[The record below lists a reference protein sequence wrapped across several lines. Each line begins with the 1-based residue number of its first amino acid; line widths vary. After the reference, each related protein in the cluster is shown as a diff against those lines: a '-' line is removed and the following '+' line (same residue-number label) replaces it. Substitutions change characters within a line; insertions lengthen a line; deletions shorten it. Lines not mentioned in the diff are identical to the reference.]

1 MIVVFK
7 GHSLSYEIKNIIM
20 LFFPLEKLCEAD
32 EIPEKGDFVYA
43 EKAKRQGLITL
54 SFKAKIG
61 DAELRGKVSANDAF
75 NDPRQEDKECE
86 RLFGVMLYKNFQRL
100 LKKSPHWGIL
110 TGIRPVTI
118 ARRLKAEGKTE
129 EEIKSYFTKDYL
141 VSPKKTELMLK
152 TAKKEQE
159 IIDLSAANSFSLY
172 ISIPF
177 CPTRCAYCSFVS
189 QSIERQQ
196 GLVCEYL
203 EKLCNEIAVT
213 GEIAKKLNLR
223 LETVYI
229 GGGTPTTLSAPQ
241 LKTLFEAVRGA
252 FDLSTVREYTVEA
265 GRPDTI
271 TAEKLAEIKQSEATR
286 ISINPQT
293 LNDEIL
299 NGIGR
304 RHTTR
309 QTLESFALARKAGLG
324 NINMDL
330 IAGLPDESLESFKN
344 SVDGCIALN
353 PENITV
359 HTLSLKRS
367 ANLSEGEQA
376 KRVWQEENTANM
388 MDYATE
394 RLGENGYEPYYLY
407 RQRNTKEN
415 LENVGFAK
423 AGYEG
428 LYNVYI
434 MDETHSILACGAGGV
449 TKLKQP
455 AGNTIERVFNYKLPL
470 EYIKGFDE
478 MIKRKNRW

>member
-1 MIVVFK
+1 M
-7 GHSLSYEIKNIIM
+7 
-20 LFFPLEKLCEAD
+20 
-32 EIPEKGDFVYA
+32 
-43 EKAKRQGLITL
+43 
-54 SFKAKIG
+54 
-61 DAELRGKVSANDAF
+61 
-75 NDPRQEDKECE
+75 
-86 RLFGVMLYKNFQRL
+86 
-100 LKKSPHWGIL
+100 
-110 TGIRPVTI
+110 
-118 ARRLKAEGKTE
+118 
-129 EEIKSYFTKDYL
+129 
-141 VSPKKTELMLK
+141 
-152 TAKKEQE
+152 
-159 IIDLSAANSFSLY
+159 
-172 ISIPF
+172 
-177 CPTRCAYCSFVS
+177 
-189 QSIERQQ
+189 
-196 GLVCEYL
+196 
-203 EKLCNEIAVT
+203 
-213 GEIAKKLNLR
+213 
-223 LETVYI
+223 
-229 GGGTPTTLSAPQ
+229 
-241 LKTLFEAVRGA
+241 
-252 FDLSTVREYTVEA
+252 REYTVEA